1 LRSATAVALLVE
13 ATLLHLTVV
22 LLLRAVLLLQVEAS
36 NQVLGKT
43 VLYLPSQ
50 LSEITDVAA
59 AAKDKDLVQHLES
72 IVIHWTRQI
81 KDVVS
86 IAALYYCK
94 TTYA

>member
-1 LRSATAVALLVE
+1 M
-13 ATLLHLTVV
+13 
-22 LLLRAVLLLQVEAS
+22 LLLQVEAS

-86 IAALYYCK
+86 TASYYSQICSK
-94 TTYA
+94 ECRK

>member
-1 LRSATAVALLVE
+1 
-13 ATLLHLTVV
+13 
-22 LLLRAVLLLQVEAS
+22 VEAS

-86 IAALYYCK
+86 TASYYYQIGSK
-94 TTYA
+94 SIGNSSAKL